1 LQKGE
6 NKLPNYK
13 VFQDFADAL
22 RTKIFGVDSNNNT
35 RPIRTD
41 SSGRLEVQST
51 ISGPVEVSGVVGVSG
66 SVAISGPVEVSG
78 VVGVSGSVAISGPVE
93 VSGVVGVSGSVA
105 ISGPVEVSGVVG
117 VSGSVAVSGPVE
129 VSGVVGVSGS
139 VAISGPVEV
148 SGVVGVSG
156 SVAVSGP
163 VEVSGVVG
171 VSGSVAVS
179 GPVEVSGVVGVSGSV
194 AISGP
199 VDVSGTVTVQNT
211 SGSPLYVNLFSRNSV
226 DSGPVLTHINGGT
239 SGAFSGGIWDVL
251 GYNSW
256 TIAVKYSGDSGELMN
271 VKLQLAAIS
280 GDDNFVDDGDYVN
293 YSGRTWNFFAPNYHV
308 RYARMYYQFSGTSD
322 SGNLLLYFQGEY

>member
-1 LQKGE
+1 M
-6 NKLPNYK
+6 PNYK

-51 ISGPVEVSGVVGVSG
+51 ISGTVD
-66 SVAISGPVEVSG
+66 
-78 VVGVSGSVAISGPVE
+78 
-93 VSGVVGVSGSVA
+93 
-105 ISGPVEVSGVVG
+105 
-117 VSGSVAVSGPVE
+117 

-179 GPVEVSGVVGVSGSV
+179 GPVEVSG
-194 AISGP
+194 
-199 VDVSGTVTVQNT
+199 TVTVQNT
-211 SGSPLYVNLFSRNSV
+211 SGSPLYVNLWSRNFV
-226 DSGPVLTHINGGT
+226 DSGPILTHVNGAT
-239 SGAFSGGIWDVL
+239 SGVLSGGIWDVL

-256 TIAVKYSGDSGELMN
+256 TLAVKYSGNSGAQMN
-271 VKLQLAAIS
+271 VKLQMAAVS
-280 GDDNFVDDGDYVN
+280 GDTNFVDDADYVN
-293 YSGRTWNFFAPNYHV
+293 YSGRTWHFFTPNYHV
-308 RYARMYYQFSGTSD
+308 RYARIYYQFTGTSD